1 MTYNVNDAFLSD
13 RVYKTDAMNEGTVL
27 VSPDQTRWVLV
38 KKSIDRGDGYQGAL
52 FQEQGTSNF
61 KFASRGT
68 EPRREII
75 KDLVIADLQMGLKV
89 IPDQMVSQRL
99 FFEEAKSFVADQ
111 GGNPLSISLTGD
123 SLGGSLVT
131 LLGAEN
137 PKNAVHAFNS
147 YGVGNLVPEG
157 SYQNIWSYVMARDP
171 VSVLPGSKTIGNT
184 LMFNEPTNPLGDT
197 NPAAESHLN
206 RSLWQS
212 AAVMSQQG
220 RAVFINVYTPLNWA
234 PGPDGAGLQGDPITG
249 LPWPTATDITA
260 KGNGYTFQ
268 GTSTA
273 GAGRGFMNPDLV
285 RPPEDLGTAS
295 RNSAEFIGESTAY
308 CATIRQGGTLSDLWL
323 TQKDN
328 RTGFTNAREFYLA
341 VLAGNPHI
349 KDVNDIPAGTTIN
362 VPQRTANG
370 WASFTFANGL
380 LATINIASGEVNL
393 QMADLNGGF
402 VTWIRE
408 TADDIG
414 YNVRQI
420 TTDAGGNI
428 LEEMTAY
435 QAGRDAPLQFVT
447 RQRTSDDAA
456 FDAWG
461 GFDPF
466 TAGNVFTE
474 DDAGEI
480 AVNAPPAPIDN
491 IGILFA
497 AEERFQREF
506 NTGFLSAERYYAF
519 QDFTVNYSLTH
530 GNSNGNGTG
539 SGLGLQP
546 PSGGGFWSDPIGAFY
561 DSQSRGFD
569 NAASIAVHTGVLLD
583 TSGRRIGLQQLT
595 ALDANG
601 DRTLDASET
610 RGLALWRDLD
620 ENGQADTGEIIALA
634 DSALGPIAGQDWALR
649 TQGHAGAGGTARA
662 SRPSASGAP
671 AEPVRVPRSAPT
683 VALAQPFRTYAVMA
697 DAPGNFRQLRDSDN
711 LYYLAGGQ
719 YIFWNTS
726 QVKIN
731 YNARDAMVGTDGDDA
746 FDAGYYGAYASWFN
760 LGLLS
765 KFYGGGGN
773 DLVGGSSRA
782 DFLYGGTGND
792 TLLGYE
798 GNDHLH
804 GEADNDTLLGHA
816 GNDWLNGG
824 TGNDRLF
831 GGVGQDALFGGDGD
845 DVLVGFN
852 PSNSAQQTLQAG
864 ETDDD
869 LLYGGDGNDAL
880 YGGWGKDYLEGGI
893 GNDTLLGEAGDDAL
907 WGGEGND
914 ELQGGDGNDQ
924 LLGEA
929 GDDNL
934 FGQAGNDSLWGG
946 EGNDLLMGFTGVNEA
961 QQTLLAGQT
970 DDDRLF
976 GEDGN
981 DDLRGG
987 LGRDTLDGG
996 AGNDV
1001 LQGADGDD
1009 LLLGGTGDDR
1019 LFGQVGNDTLWG
1031 GEGSDVLVGFTASDE
1046 AQQTLYAG
1054 QTDDDQLHGEGGNDD
1069 LYGFAGND
1077 TLDGG
1082 TGDDLLDGGD
1092 GDDQL
1097 FGGEDRDELQ
1107 GGRGNDQLVGG
1118 ADADRLFGQVGN
1130 DTLWGGDGDDL
1141 LYGFTGT
1148 NEAKQSLAPGETDDD
1163 LLVGGAG
1170 SDILVAGLGHDT
1182 LFGGTGRDELQGNGG
1197 NDLLLGE
1204 EGDDNLFGQAG
1215 DDQLHGGDG
1224 DDFLMGFTASNE
1236 AQQSLAPGETDNDQL
1251 HGGAGRDTLAGGWG
1265 DDWLDGGAGA
1275 DVMAG
1280 GAGNDTYVANSV
1292 NDVLYEA
1299 EGEGHDVVYAS
1310 TTHLLSAH
1318 VEDLHLLEGF
1328 AIHGTGNARNNLIT
1342 GNSADNILD
1351 GVTGA
1356 DTMAG
1361 GGGNDTY
1368 YVDDA
1373 GDRVIEQAGQ
1383 GIDTVQSSIR
1393 YTLGA
1398 NVENLILL
1406 DFSKP
1411 EHGLVDGREV
1421 LVYGYPKRNE
1431 LDYMQGDALPG
1442 FLGTCALT
1450 SIANMLTQMGRPTTE
1465 SQVVTR
1471 AIANGWTVSDPALP
1485 AWRLGGSNI
1494 DDQRQLL
1501 ESYGVRNQAI
1511 LGYNEAGLANLL
1523 RGGRGVVVALNA
1535 GVLWGEA
1542 AYQGNGAVNH
1552 AVTLTGAVHAHD
1564 SGELV
1569 GFYLSDSGR
1578 GLVNDMTRFVDIATF
1593 RAAADVGGAYALFT
1607 RDPVKLWDED
1617 LDATGNELDNTLA
1630 GNRGHNRLEGLAGND
1645 VLLGEAGDD
1654 TLDGGQG
1661 NDTLA
1666 GGSGDDI
1673 YLFGRG
1679 GGRDRIV
1686 QADARSQ
1693 DNDVLQLGNGIDHT
1707 WVWFSRSGSDL
1718 AIDVVGTTD
1727 RVTMV
1732 DWFTEGNQRV
1742 DQIRTSD
1749 GWSLAQRDVQQLVDA
1764 MAAFSAAHA
1773 VEARIEP
1780 RQLAML
1786 APVLGT
1792 SWHAA

>member
-1 MTYNVNDAFLSD
+1 MGRAYVAKLIEIGALNGMVLNRDINFHEALQLHEVEFLMQGLSLQNWTLYAPMELI
-13 RVYKTDAMNEGTVL
+13 RRTQGEAAVE
-27 VSPDQTRWVLV
+27 SRWV
-38 KKSIDRGDGYQGAL
+38 DMRDTGGHGPGAVVASASL
-52 FQEQGTSNF
+52 FTQVAMLAFSSDPQVRSASRSWIRNVTGELITDSTDPVSLANRIFTWVSNAYAAGSEAGMQTVTLSLPVDSPLDQGTPVRDSGSMVTIREDHSAVIGPNGLISDIWALQRRSATGFKDQQEFYDAIRESNPGLQDINQVF
-61 KFASRGT
+61 PSQVIWIPEKFPDGTIAHHRSSGWTQYVHTNGVIIESRSSTGEYRAT
-68 EPRREII
+68 T
-75 KDLVIADLQMGLKV
+75 
-89 IPDQMVSQRL
+89 PDG
-99 FFEEAKSFVADQ
+99 K
-111 GGNPLSISLTGD
+111 
-123 SLGGSLVT
+123 GGSLNYVREKT
-131 LLGAEN
+131 
-137 PKNAVHAFNS
+137 
-147 YGVGNLVPEG
+147 EG
-157 SYQNIWSYVMARDP
+157 FGFIVREFTTSASGQTIEEATWYQPR
-171 VSVLPGSKTIGNT
+171 L
-184 LMFNEPTNPLGDT
+184 
-197 NPAAESHLN
+197 
-206 RSLWQS
+206 
-212 AAVMSQQG
+212 
-220 RAVFINVYTPLNWA
+220 
-234 PGPDGAGLQGDPITG
+234 DGALE
-249 LPWPTATDITA
+249 A
-260 KGNGYTFQ
+260 
-268 GTSTA
+268 
-273 GAGRGFMNPDLV
+273 
-285 RPPEDLGTAS
+285 
-295 RNSAEFIGESTAY
+295 
-308 CATIRQGGTLSDLWL
+308 LS
-323 TQKDN
+323 
-328 RTGFTNAREFYLA
+328 
-341 VLAGNPHI
+341 
-349 KDVNDIPAGTTIN
+349 
-362 VPQRTANG
+362 
-370 WASFTFANGL
+370 
-380 LATINIASGEVNL
+380 
-393 QMADLNGGF
+393 
-402 VTWIRE
+402 
-408 TADDIG
+408 
-414 YNVRQI
+414 
-420 TTDAGGNI
+420 
-428 LEEMTAY
+428 
-435 QAGRDAPLQFVT
+435 

-506 NTGFLSAERYYAF
+506 NIGFLSADRYYAF

-530 GNSNGNGTG
+530 GNGNGTG

-546 PSGGGFWSDPIGAFY
+546 PSGSGFWSDPIGAFY
-561 DSQSRGFD
+561 DSQSAAFD

-610 RGLALWRDLD
+610 QGLALWRDLD

-649 TQGHAGAGGTARA
+649 TQGHAGASGTARA
-662 SRPSASGAP
+662 TRPSASGAP

-914 ELQGGDGNDQ
+914 ELQ
-924 LLGEA
+924 
-929 GDDNL
+929 
-934 FGQAGNDSLWGG
+934 
-946 EGNDLLMGFTGVNEA
+946 
-961 QQTLLAGQT
+961 
-970 DDDRLF
+970 
-976 GEDGN
+976 
-981 DDLRGG
+981 
-987 LGRDTLDGG
+987 
-996 AGNDV
+996 
-1001 LQGADGDD
+1001 
-1009 LLLGGTGDDR
+1009 
-1019 LFGQVGNDTLWG
+1019 
-1031 GEGSDVLVGFTASDE
+1031 
-1046 AQQTLYAG
+1046 
-1054 QTDDDQLHGEGGNDD
+1054 
-1069 LYGFAGND
+1069 
-1077 TLDGG
+1077 GG

-1411 EHGLVDGREV
+1411 EHGLVDGRDV

-1431 LDYMQGDALPG
+1431 LDYMQGDAVSG

-1593 RAAADVGGAYALFT
+1593 RAAADVAGAYALFT

-1630 GNRGHNRLEGLAGND
+1630 GNRGHNRLAGLGGND

-1693 DNDVLQLGNGIDHT
+1693 DHDVLQLGNGIDHT

-1764 MAAFSAAHA
+1764 MAAFSAADA
-1773 VEARIEP
+1773 AEARIEP

>member
-1 MTYNVNDAFLSD
+1 MSQPTAIPIDQLIRYSD
-13 RVYKTDAMNEGTVL
+13 RINRGGLQEIREVYSELQSLGYQYAGWASGVATGSTVTGQAALSFLGDTALLGLDAETCRNLTSSQIDSLRIGMGRAYVAKLIEIGALNGMVL
-27 VSPDQTRWVLV
+27 NRDINFHEALQLHEVEFLMQGLSLQNWTLYAPMELIRRTQGEAAVESRWV
-38 KKSIDRGDGYQGAL
+38 DMRDTGGHGPGAVVASASL
-52 FQEQGTSNF
+52 FTQVAMLAFSSDPQVRSASRSWIRNVTGELITDSTDPVSLANRIFTWVSNAYAAGSEAGMQTVTLSLPVDSPLDQGTPVRDSGSMVTIREDHSAVIGPNGLISDIWALQRRSATGFKDQQEFYDAIRESNPGLQDINQVF
-61 KFASRGT
+61 PSQVIWIPEKFPDGTIAHHRSSGWTQYVHTNGVIIESRSSTGEYRAT
-68 EPRREII
+68 T
-75 KDLVIADLQMGLKV
+75 
-89 IPDQMVSQRL
+89 PDG
-99 FFEEAKSFVADQ
+99 K
-111 GGNPLSISLTGD
+111 
-123 SLGGSLVT
+123 GGSLNYVREKT
-131 LLGAEN
+131 
-137 PKNAVHAFNS
+137 
-147 YGVGNLVPEG
+147 EG
-157 SYQNIWSYVMARDP
+157 FGFIVREFTTSASGQTIEEATWYQPR
-171 VSVLPGSKTIGNT
+171 L
-184 LMFNEPTNPLGDT
+184 
-197 NPAAESHLN
+197 
-206 RSLWQS
+206 
-212 AAVMSQQG
+212 
-220 RAVFINVYTPLNWA
+220 
-234 PGPDGAGLQGDPITG
+234 DGALE
-249 LPWPTATDITA
+249 A
-260 KGNGYTFQ
+260 
-268 GTSTA
+268 
-273 GAGRGFMNPDLV
+273 
-285 RPPEDLGTAS
+285 
-295 RNSAEFIGESTAY
+295 
-308 CATIRQGGTLSDLWL
+308 LS
-323 TQKDN
+323 
-328 RTGFTNAREFYLA
+328 
-341 VLAGNPHI
+341 
-349 KDVNDIPAGTTIN
+349 
-362 VPQRTANG
+362 
-370 WASFTFANGL
+370 
-380 LATINIASGEVNL
+380 
-393 QMADLNGGF
+393 
-402 VTWIRE
+402 
-408 TADDIG
+408 
-414 YNVRQI
+414 
-420 TTDAGGNI
+420 
-428 LEEMTAY
+428 
-435 QAGRDAPLQFVT
+435 

-506 NTGFLSAERYYAF
+506 NTGFLSADRYYAF

-530 GNSNGNGTG
+530 GNGNGTG

-546 PSGGGFWSDPIGAFY
+546 PSGSGFWSDPIGAFY
-561 DSQSRGFD
+561 DSQSAAFD

-610 RGLALWRDLD
+610 QGLALWRDLD

-649 TQGHAGAGGTARA
+649 TQGHAGASGTARA
-662 SRPSASGAP
+662 TRPSASGAP

-824 TGNDRLF
+824 TGKDRLF

-1046 AQQTLYAG
+1046 AQQALYAG

-1082 TGDDLLDGGD
+1082 TGDDLLDSGD
-1092 GDDQL
+1092 GNDQL

-1130 DTLWGGDGDDL
+1130 DTLWGGEGNDL

-1148 NEAKQSLAPGETDDD
+1148 NEAKQSLAPGESDDD

-1356 DTMAG
+1356 DTMVG

-1411 EHGLVDGREV
+1411 EHGLVDGRDV

-1431 LDYMQGDALPG
+1431 LDYMQGDAVSG

-1450 SIANMLTQMGRPTTE
+1450 SIANILTQMGRPTTE

-1593 RAAADVGGAYALFT
+1593 RAAADVAGAYALFT

-1630 GNRGHNRLEGLAGND
+1630 GNRGHNRLAGLGGND

-1666 GGSGDDI
+1666 GGSGDDT

-1686 QADARSQ
+1686 QADARAQ
-1693 DNDVLQLGNGIDHT
+1693 DHDVLQLGNGIDHT

-1764 MAAFSAAHA
+1764 MAAFSAADA